1 MGVGIEVRGLNA
13 WYGKNQS
20 LKSIDMTMPANH
32 VTAVIGPSGCGK
44 STFVR
49 CLNRMHETIPEAHAE
64 GTVKVGEMDVY
75 GSGSDPVEVRRR
87 IGMVFQKPNPFP
99 TMSIYDNVAA
109 GLKLNGFRNR
119 KQMNE
124 LVERSLKLAA
134 LWDEVKDTLHKK
146 SGASLSGGQQ
156 QRLCIARALAV
167 EPEVLLMDEPASAL
181 DPISTSK
188 IEELIFQLKQH
199 YTVVIVTHNM
209 QQAARVAEFTGVFP
223 DGKSHRVRQDRKDLY
238 HPRRQAD
245 GRLHYRQVWIM
256 RSRFQQGLDELKEK
270 LLRMGGLAEQAID
283 RATEAYRTR
292 DSKYCQMV
300 LTGESAINEAE
311 REIDELSLDLL
322 AMQQPMAVDL
332 RFILA
337 VLKIN
342 ADLERVG
349 DQAVN
354 IAQRVLDLISEPEV
368 QLPVDIPRMADS
380 VSTMVQ
386 RALEAFLDGKAEV
399 AEAVLQMDGIVDRMK
414 DEAFI
419 VLVQKMHN
427 EPSVT
432 RSALNVL
439 LISRNLE
446 RIADHATNIAEDVIF
461 WVRGADVRHGGAH
474 YRQ

>member
-1 MGVGIEVRGLNA
+1 
-13 WYGKNQS
+13 
-20 LKSIDMTMPANH
+20 
-32 VTAVIGPSGCGK
+32 
-44 STFVR
+44 
-49 CLNRMHETIPEAHAE
+49 
-64 GTVKVGEMDVY
+64 
-75 GSGSDPVEVRRR
+75 
-87 IGMVFQKPNPFP
+87 
-99 TMSIYDNVAA
+99 
-109 GLKLNGFRNR
+109 
-119 KQMNE
+119 
-124 LVERSLKLAA
+124 
-134 LWDEVKDTLHKK
+134 
-146 SGASLSGGQQ
+146 
-156 QRLCIARALAV
+156 
-167 EPEVLLMDEPASAL
+167 
-181 DPISTSK
+181 
-188 IEELIFQLKQH
+188 
-199 YTVVIVTHNM
+199 
-209 QQAARVAEFTGVFP
+209 
-223 DGKSHRVRQDRKDLY
+223 
-238 HPRRQAD
+238 
-245 GRLHYRQVWIM
+245 M

-300 LTGESAINEAE
+300 LTGENAINEAE

-419 VLVQKMHN
+419 VLVQKMNN

>member
-1 MGVGIEVRGLNA
+1 
-13 WYGKNQS
+13 
-20 LKSIDMTMPANH
+20 
-32 VTAVIGPSGCGK
+32 
-44 STFVR
+44 
-49 CLNRMHETIPEAHAE
+49 
-64 GTVKVGEMDVY
+64 
-75 GSGSDPVEVRRR
+75 
-87 IGMVFQKPNPFP
+87 
-99 TMSIYDNVAA
+99 
-109 GLKLNGFRNR
+109 
-119 KQMNE
+119 
-124 LVERSLKLAA
+124 
-134 LWDEVKDTLHKK
+134 
-146 SGASLSGGQQ
+146 
-156 QRLCIARALAV
+156 
-167 EPEVLLMDEPASAL
+167 
-181 DPISTSK
+181 
-188 IEELIFQLKQH
+188 
-199 YTVVIVTHNM
+199 
-209 QQAARVAEFTGVFP
+209 
-223 DGKSHRVRQDRKDLY
+223 
-238 HPRRQAD
+238 
-245 GRLHYRQVWIM
+245 M

-300 LTGESAINEAE
+300 LTGENAINEAE

-354 IAQRVLDLISEPEV
+354 IAQQVLDLISEPEV